1 MKTRLDKEAEVN
13 TVFME
18 MMLLTVTVW
27 GVFLVQQP
35 AGCVLIL
42 FVAK

>member
-1 MKTRLDKEAEVN
+1 MKTRLDKEANVN

-18 MMLLTVTVW
+18 MMLLTVTVG
-27 GVFLVQQP
+27 GVFFVQQP
-35 AGCVLIL
+35 AGCVLVL